1 MASKDYD
8 EDLETNPF
16 FIAIRRDFA
25 DLFQQ
30 SLSDGYVVAI
40 PRRGS
45 LCELETFS
53 RDEVIRHILISS
65 QDFSL
70 SRFHSADGTA
80 QVILEGEEELKVAA
94 VDDSETEEIISR

>member
-16 FIAIRRDFA
+16 FISIRRDFS

-30 SLSDGYVVAI
+30 SLSDGYVVAV

-53 RDEVIRHILISS
+53 RDEVIRHVLISS

-80 QVILEGEEELKVAA
+80 QVILEGEELKVAA
-94 VDDSETEEIISR
+94 VDDSDTEEIISR